1 MRVMA
6 FGTYD
11 TTVHPRVG
19 ILIEGLRRHGIEVVT
34 CNVPLGHMD
43 AGPMVP
49 PPAAHPGIPRQRI
62 RHARCI
68 AELVAKARRA
78 PRPDVV
84 IVGYQ
89 GRLDIQIA
97 RRLFPGVPL
106 VLDHL
111 ESVDDVADRLGQA
124 AQAELRKVD
133 RIEQAAIAA
142 ARLVLVDTE
151 EHRRVLAPAQR
162 ERAVVVPIG
171 APQVWFDAASDL
183 GPRARA
189 GMRAD
194 HPPDL
199 AADPLT
205 GPDPATDPTTGLPQ
219 DSPTDF
225 VPDFRPGEDLRV
237 ISFGLY
243 SPVQGA
249 PVIGAALSRLDGYPI
264 AVTMIGRGLQAQ
276 RTRDLVGPNAPRVTW
291 RTWVPEAELPR
302 LVAAHDVCL
311 GVFGTGAK
319 ALRLVPNKVF
329 QGAAAGCA
337 VLTSDTAPQRRLF
350 GPAGLFVPAGDSD
363 ALADALR
370 RLAQHPAEVARLR
383 AAAAALARERFVPEA
398 VVEPLVERLREIV
411 DKRS

>member
-49 PPAAHPGIPRQRI
+49 PPSAHPGIPRQRI

-111 ESVDDVADRLGQA
+111 ESVDDVADRLGHA

-162 ERAVVVPIG
+162 DRAVVVPIG
-171 APQVWFDAASDL
+171 AAPVWFDA
-183 GPRARA
+183 GRA
-189 GMRAD
+189 GPKTSLDPLGDASAEPRPE
-194 HPPDL
+194 PPPEP
-199 AADPLT
+199 AADFEP
-205 GPDPATDPTTGLPQ
+205 G
-219 DSPTDF
+219 
-225 VPDFRPGEDLRV
+225 FRPGEDLRV
-237 ISFGLY
+237 ISVGLY

-264 AVTMIGRGLQAQ
+264 TVTMIGRGLQAQ
-276 RTRDLVGPNAPRVTW
+276 RTKDLVGPNAPRVTW

-337 VLTSDTAPQRRLF
+337 VLTSDTAPQRRLL
-350 GPAGLFVPAGDSD
+350 GAAGLFVPAGDSD

-370 RLAQHPAEVARLR
+370 RLAQHPPEVARLR
-383 AAAAALARERFVPEA
+383 AAAVALARERFVPEA

-411 DKRS
+411 DKGVR

>member
-49 PPAAHPGIPRQRI
+49 PPSAHPGIPRQRI

-68 AELVAKARRA
+68 AELVAKARRV

-97 RRLFPGVPL
+97 RRLFPGIPL

-151 EHRRVLAPAQR
+151 EHRRVLTPGQR
-162 ERAVVVPIG
+162 DRAVVVPIG
-171 APQVWFDAASDL
+171 AAPVWFDAGRAS
-183 GPRARA
+183 
-189 GMRAD
+189 AD
-194 HPPDL
+194 
-199 AADPLT
+199 
-205 GPDPATDPTTGLPQ
+205 PDPATGGADAPGSGADPAHAAPPGDTGAGLPA
-219 DSPTDF
+219 DF
-225 VPDFRPGEDLRV
+225 APDFRPGEDLRV

-276 RTRDLVGPNAPRVTW
+276 RTRDLVGPEAPRVTW

-370 RLAQHPAEVARLR
+370 RLAQHPAEVDRLR
-383 AAAAALARERFVPEA
+383 AAAVTLARERFVPEA
-398 VVEPLVERLREIV
+398 VVAPLVERLREIV
-411 DKRS
+411 DKRA

>member
-111 ESVDDVADRLGQA
+111 ESVDDVADRLGQS

-151 EHRRVLAPAQR
+151 EHRRVLLPGHR
-162 ERAVVVPIG
+162 DRAVVVPIG
-171 APQVWFDAASDL
+171 AAPVWFDAGRASTDRTPLAAGGPGSGTEPASD
-183 GPRARA
+183 ARP
-189 GMRAD
+189 GD
-194 HPPDL
+194 V
-199 AADPLT
+199 AAD
-205 GPDPATDPTTGLPQ
+205 LPV
-219 DSPTDF
+219 DF

-249 PVIGAALSRLDGYPI
+249 PVIGAALSRLEGYPI

-276 RTRDLVGPNAPRVTW
+276 RTRDLVGPDAPRVTW

-350 GPAGLFVPAGDSD
+350 GPAGLFVPPGDSD

-383 AAAAALARERFVPEA
+383 AAAVALARERFVPEA

-411 DKRS
+411 DKGA

>member
-19 ILIEGLRRHGIEVVT
+19 ILVEGLRRHGIEVVT

-49 PPAAHPGIPRQRI
+49 PPSAHPGIPRQRI

-111 ESVDDVADRLGQA
+111 ESVDDVADRLGHA

-162 ERAVVVPIG
+162 DRAVVVPIG
-171 APQVWFDAASDL
+171 AAPVWFDA
-183 GPRARA
+183 GRA
-189 GMRAD
+189 G
-194 HPPDL
+194 PKVSPDPL
-199 AADPLT
+199 DDASAAPRPDPLSEPAADFEP
-205 GPDPATDPTTGLPQ
+205 G
-219 DSPTDF
+219 
-225 VPDFRPGEDLRV
+225 FRPGEDLRV
-237 ISFGLY
+237 ISVGLY

-264 AVTMIGRGLQAQ
+264 TVTMIGRGLQAQ
-276 RTRDLVGPNAPRVTW
+276 RTKDLVGPNAPRVTW

-337 VLTSDTAPQRRLF
+337 VLTSDTAPQRRLL
-350 GPAGLFVPAGDSD
+350 GAAGLFVPAGDSD

-370 RLAQHPAEVARLR
+370 RLAQHPPEVARLR
-383 AAAAALARERFVPEA
+383 AAAVALARERFVPEA

-411 DKRS
+411 DKGVR

>member
-1 MRVMA
+1 MRVMV

-19 ILIEGLRRHGIEVVT
+19 ILVEGLRRHGIEVVT

-49 PPAAHPGIPRQRI
+49 PPSVHPGIPRQRL
-62 RHARCI
+62 RHARCL

-89 GRLDIQIA
+89 GRLDIRVA
-97 RRLFPGVPL
+97 RRLFPDTPL

-133 RIEQAAIAA
+133 RVEQAAIST

-151 EHRRVLAPAQR
+151 EHRRVLAPKDR

-171 APQVWFDAASDL
+171 AAPVWFDAGRTVGA
-183 GPRARA
+183 PPAR
-189 GMRAD
+189 GE
-194 HPPDL
+194 P
-199 AADPLT
+199 
-205 GPDPATDPTTGLPQ
+205 G
-219 DSPTDF
+219 
-225 VPDFRPGEDLRV
+225 FRRGEDLRV
-237 ISFGLY
+237 ISFGMY

-249 PVIGAALSRLDGYPI
+249 PVIGAALRQLEGYPI
-264 AVTMIGRGLQAQ
+264 TVTMIGRGLQAQ
-276 RTRDLVGPNAPRVTW
+276 RTKDLVGPDAPRVDW
-291 RTWVPEAELPR
+291 RTWVPEAELPG
-302 LVAAHDVCL
+302 LVAEHDVCL

-337 VLTSDTAPQRRLF
+337 VLTSDTAPQRRLL
-350 GPAGLFVPAGDSD
+350 GAAGLFVPAGDAD
-363 ALADALR
+363 ALADAVR

-383 AAAAALARERFVPEA
+383 TAAAELARERFVPQA
-398 VVEPLVERLREIV
+398 VVEPLVERLSAMV
-411 DKRS
+411 GKGA

>member
-1 MRVMA
+1 MRVMV

-19 ILIEGLRRHGIEVVT
+19 ILVEGLRRHGIEVVT

-49 PPAAHPGIPRQRI
+49 PPSAHPGIPRQRL
-62 RHARCI
+62 RHARCL

-89 GRLDIQIA
+89 GRLDIRVA
-97 RRLFPGVPL
+97 RRLFPDTPL

-111 ESVDDVADRLGQA
+111 ESVDDVADRLGRA
-124 AQAELRKVD
+124 AQVDLRKVD
-133 RIEQAAIAA
+133 RVEQAAITT

-151 EHRRVLAPAQR
+151 EHRRVLAPRDR

-171 APQVWFDAASDL
+171 AAPVWFDAGRAVG
-183 GPRARA
+183 GPQAP
-189 GMRAD
+189 GE
-194 HPPDL
+194 P
-199 AADPLT
+199 
-205 GPDPATDPTTGLPQ
+205 G
-219 DSPTDF
+219 
-225 VPDFRPGEDLRV
+225 FRRGEDLRV
-237 ISFGLY
+237 ISFGMY

-249 PVIGAALSRLDGYPI
+249 PVIGAALRQLEGYPI
-264 AVTMIGRGLQAQ
+264 TVTMIGRGLQAQ
-276 RTRDLVGPNAPRVTW
+276 RTRDLLGSDAPRVNW
-291 RTWVPEAELPR
+291 RTWVPEAELPG
-302 LVAAHDVCL
+302 LVAEHDVCL

-337 VLTSDTAPQRRLF
+337 VLTSDTAPQRRLL
-350 GPAGLFVPAGDSD
+350 GAAGLFVPAGDAD
-363 ALADALR
+363 ALADVVR

-383 AAAAALARERFVPEA
+383 AAAVELARERFVPQA
-398 VVEPLVERLREIV
+398 VVEPLVERLAAMV
-411 DKRS
+411 GKGA

>member
-49 PPAAHPGIPRQRI
+49 PPSTHPGIPRQRI

-111 ESVDDVADRLGQA
+111 ESVDDVADRLGHA

-142 ARLVLVDTE
+142 ARLILVDTE
-151 EHRRVLAPAQR
+151 EHRRVLAPPQR
-162 ERAVVVPIG
+162 DRAVVVPIG
-171 APQVWFDAASDL
+171 AAPMWFDAGRAADRRVPAPE
-183 GPRARA
+183 GPLVDTPAERA
-189 GMRAD
+189 GER
-194 HPPDL
+194 
-199 AADPLT
+199 AADLE
-205 GPDPATDPTTGLPQ
+205 
-219 DSPTDF
+219 S
-225 VPDFRPGEDLRV
+225 DFRPGEDLRV
-237 ISFGLY
+237 ISVGLY

-264 AVTMIGRGLQAQ
+264 TVTMIGRGLQAQ
-276 RTRDLVGPNAPRVTW
+276 RTKDLVGPNAPRVTW

-337 VLTSDTAPQRRLF
+337 VLTSDTAPQRRLL
-350 GPAGLFVPAGDSD
+350 GAAGLFVPAGDSD

-370 RLAQHPAEVARLR
+370 RLAQHPPEVARLR
-383 AAAAALARERFVPEA
+383 AAAVALARERFVPEA

-411 DKRS
+411 DKGAR

>member
-49 PPAAHPGIPRQRI
+49 PPSAHPGISRQRM

-111 ESVDDVADRLGQA
+111 ESVDDVADRLGHA

-151 EHRRVLAPAQR
+151 EHRRVLAPAQQD
-162 ERAVVVPIG
+162 RAVVVPIG
-171 APQVWFDAASDL
+171 AAPVWFDA
-183 GPRARA
+183 GRA
-189 GMRAD
+189 GPKAS
-194 HPPDL
+194 PDPFGDASAEPRRDPL
-199 AADPLT
+199 PEPAADFEP
-205 GPDPATDPTTGLPQ
+205 G
-219 DSPTDF
+219 
-225 VPDFRPGEDLRV
+225 FRPGEDLRV
-237 ISFGLY
+237 ISVGLY

-264 AVTMIGRGLQAQ
+264 TVTMIGRGLQAQ
-276 RTRDLVGPNAPRVTW
+276 RTKDLVGPNAPRVTW

-337 VLTSDTAPQRRLF
+337 VLTSDTAPQRRLL
-350 GPAGLFVPAGDSD
+350 GAAGLFVPAGDSD

-370 RLAQHPAEVARLR
+370 RLAQHPPEVARLR
-383 AAAAALARERFVPEA
+383 AAAVALARERFVPEA

-411 DKRS
+411 DKRG

>member
-49 PPAAHPGIPRQRI
+49 PPSAHPGIPRQRI

-97 RRLFPGVPL
+97 RRLFPGIPL

-183 GPRARA
+183 GP
-189 GMRAD
+189 GDRAD
-194 HPPDL
+194 RDHPTDPRTDPYL
-199 AADPLT
+199 AT
-205 GPDPATDPTTGLPQ
+205 DPATEPAIDP
-219 DSPTDF
+219 SPDPPMDF

-411 DKRS
+411 EKRS

>member
-1 MRVMA
+1 
-6 FGTYD
+6 
-11 TTVHPRVG
+11 
-19 ILIEGLRRHGIEVVT
+19 
-34 CNVPLGHMD
+34 
-43 AGPMVP
+43 MVP
-49 PPAAHPGIPRQRI
+49 PPSAHPGIPRQRI

-97 RRLFPGVPL
+97 RRLFPGIPL

-151 EHRRVLAPAQR
+151 EHRRVLTPGHR
-162 ERAVVVPIG
+162 DRAVVVPIG
-171 APQVWFDAASDL
+171 AAPAWFDA
-183 GPRARA
+183 GRP
-189 GMRAD
+189 G
-194 HPPDL
+194 
-199 AADPLT
+199 ADP
-205 GPDPATDPTTGLPQ
+205 GPVSVEA
-219 DSPTDF
+219 
-225 VPDFRPGEDLRV
+225 DFRPGEDLRV

-249 PVIGAALSRLDGYPI
+249 PVIGAALSRLEGYPI

-276 RTRDLVGPNAPRVTW
+276 RTRDLVGPDAPRVTW
-291 RTWVPEAELPR
+291 RTWVPEAELPH

-383 AAAAALARERFVPEA
+383 AATVALARERFVPEA
-398 VVEPLVERLREIV
+398 VVAPLVERLGEIV
-411 DKRS
+411 GKRA

>member
-1 MRVMA
+1 MV

-19 ILIEGLRRHGIEVVT
+19 ILVEGLRRHGIEVVT

-49 PPAAHPGIPRQRI
+49 PPSAHPGIPRQRL
-62 RHARCI
+62 RHARCL

-89 GRLDIQIA
+89 GRLDIRVA
-97 RRLFPGVPL
+97 RRLFPDTPL

-111 ESVDDVADRLGQA
+111 ESVDDVADRLGRA
-124 AQAELRKVD
+124 AQVDLRKVD
-133 RIEQAAIAA
+133 RVEQAAITT

-151 EHRRVLAPAQR
+151 EHRRVLAPRDR

-171 APQVWFDAASDL
+171 AAPVWFDAGRAVG
-183 GPRARA
+183 GPQAP
-189 GMRAD
+189 GE
-194 HPPDL
+194 P
-199 AADPLT
+199 
-205 GPDPATDPTTGLPQ
+205 G
-219 DSPTDF
+219 
-225 VPDFRPGEDLRV
+225 FRRGEDLRV
-237 ISFGLY
+237 ISFGMY

-249 PVIGAALSRLDGYPI
+249 PVIGAALRQLEGYPI
-264 AVTMIGRGLQAQ
+264 TVTMIGRGLQAQ
-276 RTRDLVGPNAPRVTW
+276 RTRDLLGSDAPRVNW
-291 RTWVPEAELPR
+291 RTWVPEAELPG
-302 LVAAHDVCL
+302 LVAEHDVCL

-337 VLTSDTAPQRRLF
+337 VLTSDTAPQRRLL
-350 GPAGLFVPAGDSD
+350 GAAGLFVPAGDAD
-363 ALADALR
+363 ALADVVR

-383 AAAAALARERFVPEA
+383 AAAVELARERFVPQA
-398 VVEPLVERLREIV
+398 VVEPLVERLAAMV
-411 DKRS
+411 GKGA

>member
-49 PPAAHPGIPRQRI
+49 PPSAHPGIPRQRI

-111 ESVDDVADRLGQA
+111 ESVDDVADRLGHA

-162 ERAVVVPIG
+162 DRAVVVPIG
-171 APQVWFDAASDL
+171 AAPVWFDA
-183 GPRARA
+183 GRA
-189 GMRAD
+189 GPKTSPDPLGDASAEPRPE
-194 HPPDL
+194 PPPEP
-199 AADPLT
+199 AADFEP
-205 GPDPATDPTTGLPQ
+205 G
-219 DSPTDF
+219 
-225 VPDFRPGEDLRV
+225 FRPGEDLRV
-237 ISFGLY
+237 ISVGLY

-264 AVTMIGRGLQAQ
+264 TVTMIGRGLQAQ
-276 RTRDLVGPNAPRVTW
+276 RTKDLVGPNAPRVTW

-302 LVAAHDVCL
+302 LVAAHDLCL

-337 VLTSDTAPQRRLF
+337 VLTSDTAPQRRLL
-350 GPAGLFVPAGDSD
+350 GAAGLFVPAGDSD

-370 RLAQHPAEVARLR
+370 RLAQHPPEVARLR
-383 AAAAALARERFVPEA
+383 AAAVALARERFVPEA

-411 DKRS
+411 DKGVR

>member
-49 PPAAHPGIPRQRI
+49 PPSAHPGIPRQRI

-111 ESVDDVADRLGQA
+111 ESVDDVADRLGHA

-162 ERAVVVPIG
+162 DRAVVVPIG
-171 APQVWFDAASDL
+171 AAPVWFDA
-183 GPRARA
+183 GRA
-189 GMRAD
+189 GPKAS
-194 HPPDL
+194 PDPL
-199 AADPLT
+199 GDPSAEPRPDPLPEPAADFEP
-205 GPDPATDPTTGLPQ
+205 G
-219 DSPTDF
+219 
-225 VPDFRPGEDLRV
+225 FRPGEDLRV
-237 ISFGLY
+237 ISVGLY

-264 AVTMIGRGLQAQ
+264 TVTMIGRGLQAQ
-276 RTRDLVGPNAPRVTW
+276 RTKDLVGPNAPRVTW

-337 VLTSDTAPQRRLF
+337 VLTSDTAPQRRLL
-350 GPAGLFVPAGDSD
+350 GAAGLFVPAGDSD

-370 RLAQHPAEVARLR
+370 RLAQHPPEVARLR
-383 AAAAALARERFVPEA
+383 AAAVALARERFVPEA

-411 DKRS
+411 DKRG

>member
-19 ILIEGLRRHGIEVVT
+19 ILIEGLRRHGIDVVT

-43 AGPMVP
+43 AGVMVP
-49 PPAAHPGIPRQRI
+49 PPSAHPGIPRQRL

-97 RRLFPGVPL
+97 RRLFPNVPL

-111 ESVDDVADRLGQA
+111 ESVDDVADRRGQA
-124 AQAELRKVD
+124 ARAELRKVD

-151 EHRRVLAPAQR
+151 EHRRVLAPR
-162 ERAVVVPIG
+162 DRDRTVVVPIG
-171 APQVWFDAASDL
+171 ASPVWFDAGRAADAAD
-183 GPRARA
+183 GAEPAPRAE
-189 GMRAD
+189 
-194 HPPDL
+194 
-199 AADPLT
+199 
-205 GPDPATDPTTGLPQ
+205 
-219 DSPTDF
+219 
-225 VPDFRPGEDLRV
+225 PDFRRGEDLRV

-249 PVIGAALSRLDGYPI
+249 PVIGAALSRLEGYPI
-264 AVTMIGRGLQAQ
+264 TVTMIGRGLQAQ
-276 RTRDLVGPNAPRVTW
+276 RTKDLVGTDAPRTTW
-291 RTWVPEAELPR
+291 RTWVPEAELPP
-302 LVAAHDVCL
+302 LVAEHDVCL

-319 ALRLVPNKVF
+319 ALRVVPNKVF

-350 GPAGLFVPAGDSD
+350 GAAGLFVPAGDSD

-383 AAAAALARERFVPEA
+383 AAAGALAHERFVPEA
-398 VVEPLVERLREIV
+398 VVEPLVERLREMV
-411 DKRS
+411 GKGA

>member
-49 PPAAHPGIPRQRI
+49 PPSVHPGIPRQRI

-97 RRLFPGVPL
+97 RRLFPHVPL

-151 EHRRVLAPAQR
+151 EHRRVLAPQQR
-162 ERAVVVPIG
+162 DRAVVVPIG
-171 APQVWFDAASDL
+171 ASSVWFDA
-183 GPRARA
+183 GRK
-189 GMRAD
+189 G
-194 HPPDL
+194 
-199 AADPLT
+199 AA
-205 GPDPATDPTTGLPQ
+205 PAEAAE
-219 DSPTDF
+219 PTDG
-225 VPDFRPGEDLRV
+225 VEPTDLRV

-264 AVTMIGRGLQAQ
+264 TVTMIGRGLQAQ

-337 VLTSDTAPQRRLF
+337 VLTSDTAPQRRLL
-350 GPAGLFVPAGDSD
+350 GAAGLFVPAGDSD

-370 RLAQHPAEVARLR
+370 RLAQHPPEATRLR
-383 AAAAALARERFVPEA
+383 AAAVALARERFVPEA
-398 VVEPLVERLREIV
+398 VVEPLVDRLREIV
-411 DKRS
+411 DKRP